1 MSAKLRFFSDICN
14 KSFTFS
20 NNRKQKAFSVLRI
33 KYIVYSIQLFDNVH
47 QSVMGGAGGIR
58 TLVQTGKPYAFYML
72 ISAFNFR
79 A

>member
-14 KSFTFS
+14 KYFTFS

-47 QSVMGGAGGIR
+47 N
-58 TLVQTGKPYAFYML
+58 L
-72 ISAFNFR
+72 
-79 A
+79 